1 MLRNKKGSIDS
12 ILVMIVTIPFIV
24 YLMIFFIYV
33 IMHFSAQTRV
43 TTETYKLAK
52 VIARSG
58 KITTGALENY
68 TNGLK
73 TTGPLA
79 GDFEYTIFSKEV
91 KDDGDEGSWD
101 KVAKGETS
109 EDKDV
114 EIYNATMEG
123 GSLVRIYVTQK
134 GTVSK
139 LGAALNALF
148 NVDGTGVKIQ
158 DSVEMVVQKW

>member
-68 TNGLK
+68 TKGLN

-79 GDFEYTIFSKEV
+79 GAFEYKVYSKEI
-91 KDDGDEGSWD
+91 KDDGDDGDWVEVVEGESD
-101 KVAKGETS
+101 KSVGSYNET
-109 EDKDV
+109 V
-114 EIYNATMEG
+114 EG
-123 GSLVRIYVTQK
+123 GSLVKIYVTQK
-134 GTVSK
+134 GTISK
-139 LGAALNALF
+139 LGSALNALF
-148 NVDGTGVKIQ
+148 KIDGTGIKIQ